1 MSKEQSSKV
10 EQEPVAYW
18 IPKADQFCKAD
29 YTGRPFAKAWEP
41 LYDKPF
47 NAEELQKENKALLM
61 ANLDLSNWFNALKTD
76 YDELKEATKLALKTL
91 EQGGMLHRVQTI
103 TALKKALED

>member
-18 IPKADQFCKAD
+18 IPKADQFCKED
-29 YTGRPFAKAWEP
+29 TTGRPFAKAWES

-47 NAEELQKENKALLM
+47 NAEELVKEN
-61 ANLDLSNWFNALKTD
+61 N
-76 YDELKEATKLALKTL
+76 ELKEALDLALDALSTAKTYVAG
-91 EQGGMLHRVQTI
+91 EGFDDEIDQVYDAI
-103 TALKKALED
+103 KALKKVLKD